1 MLFCIDKQADES
13 FLQSLFSRLNDD
25 EDEEGD
31 DGKER
36 DDNDDDDD
44 DDDDDA
50 KLRRRR
56 DVVQFLKEFCLFSQ
70 TLAPQN
76 RDSFFKVSVFLS
88 DQLQVWGLV
97 IRPLNFLSL
106 SFSLL
111 LSGNNSRQVVYTHV
125 PLSLSSIN

>member
-36 DDNDDDDD
+36 DDNDD